1 MQMQKNTFLQARV
14 NGDFA
19 VDVRAPDIKEAFYTN
34 TYKHEFICMRPCH
47 FRSQKILPAIYMHAN
62 ISEIESTRLAVM
74 FANLIKLLYN
84 CIHICRVV
92 LCTIY
97 IYNSIHVRIEFRIYE
112 ATLRTCERLRVCALK
127 MRLNENIKL
136 IAFSAY
142 YSAVTSF

>member
-1 MQMQKNTFLQARV
+1 MQKNTFLQARV

-84 CIHICRVV
+84 CIHMCRVV
-92 LCTIY
+92 LCTVYIY
-97 IYNSIHVRIEFRIYE
+97 ITQFTYVLNSEYMKPLCVRVN
-112 ATLRTCERLRVCALK
+112 VCACV
-127 MRLNENIKL
+127 R
-136 IAFSAY
+136 
-142 YSAVTSF
+142 